1 VPQLAIIFEEWMM
14 KKDKSKA
21 GGGSQLISRTK
32 GQVATLFALASL
44 ATGPLAFASIGSLTL
59 TCPAAMAKEQKPI
72 SETIEIK
79 APESAVFDAIRAQRN
94 NEKSHRKQIS
104 AEGDTYRID
113 EKMEGVAIYGKVHCI
128 WEEKEIAPHRI
139 DYKMVESDKFK
150 SGFGSWIMTPSADGK
165 STTLEFQS
173 FMDTG
178 LKVPFAG
185 EITKMA
191 GHGDAKGRLERIKKL
206 AEAAVSK

>member
-1 VPQLAIIFEEWMM
+1 MRR
-14 KKDKSKA
+14 KKSK
-21 GGGSQLISRTK
+21 GDIGK
-32 GQVATLFALASL
+32 VAVTILTACFCS
-44 ATGPLAFASIGSLTL
+44 TGPLAYAAFGTL
-59 TCPAAMAKEQKPI
+59 TVACAGALAKEQKPI
-72 SETIEIK
+72 SESIEIK

-113 EKMEGVAIYGKVHCI
+113 EKMEGVAIYGKVHCV
-128 WEEKEIAPHRI
+128 WEEKEIPPHRI

-191 GHGDAKGRLERIKKL
+191 AHGDAKGRLEKIKKL
-206 AEAAVSK
+206 AEAAASK

>member
-1 VPQLAIIFEEWMM
+1 M
-14 KKDKSKA
+14 KNEKA
-21 GGGSQLISRTK
+21 QAGRDYNGFTRTK
-32 GQVATLFALASL
+32 SLTVALLALASL
-44 ATGPLAFASIGSLTL
+44 AAVPLVFASIGSLTL
-59 TCPAAMAKEQKPI
+59 ACPAALSKDQKPI
-72 SETIEIK
+72 SESIEIK

-94 NEKSHRKQIS
+94 NEKSHRKQIL
-104 AEGDTYRID
+104 AEGDIYRID

-128 WEEKEIAPHRI
+128 WEEKEIPPHRI

-191 GHGDAKGRLERIKKL
+191 AHGDAKARLERIKKL
-206 AEAAVSK
+206 AEAAASK